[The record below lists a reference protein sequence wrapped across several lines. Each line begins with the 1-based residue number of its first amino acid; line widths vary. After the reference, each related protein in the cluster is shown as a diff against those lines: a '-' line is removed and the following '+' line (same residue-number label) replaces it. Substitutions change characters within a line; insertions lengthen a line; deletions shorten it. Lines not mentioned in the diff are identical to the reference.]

1 MLSIIPPLTCI
12 STPAGLRMLL
22 CRCLCICVE
31 TNAPHNRTAHLN
43 PRFRSLRIRLVLP
56 LLCVAVLAAV
66 GVAVFSYW
74 LGDRWATE
82 QTATR
87 YQGISKALAGAS
99 FPLNRQV
106 VGLLANLTRTEL
118 ITISSDGQW
127 IESSLDLGRDDTVT
141 KLAAPPVD
149 VSSPQRSIV
158 IGGRLY
164 RFGVFARSGIAAA
177 RDGADRVAVLF
188 DGDEIR
194 ASRWR
199 AAGLPLATGMSTI
212 LLLASVTL
220 YLAERLV
227 ARLARLQR
235 DVNRIAEGNF
245 DAEIQSIPED
255 EIGSLGRAVKEMSG
269 QLKQTWA
276 TLHRQESEKLLHQ
289 LAGGLAHQLRN
300 SITGARMAVELHST
314 NCPSRDDDSLSVAL
328 SQLEQTEDH
337 VRRLLLVAA
346 GKQDRDR
353 VGSVKQCLA
362 DLGPSLNTTA
372 KHLNVALSWQISED
386 IQSQRV
392 ADTPSLAAAV
402 SNLVINAMQA
412 AENVQVEVR
421 MQQPTQIRIDVVDDG
436 PGLPADI
443 ADKVFDPFVTSKPEG
458 LGLGLPLVKRSAERL
473 AGRVKWQREHDRTR
487 FILFASTC

>member
-1 MLSIIPPLTCI
+1 MT
-12 STPAGLRMLL
+12 
-22 CRCLCICVE
+22 
-31 TNAPHNRTAHLN
+31 

-82 QTATR
+82 QTTTR
-87 YQGISKALAGAS
+87 YQGISETLADAS

-118 ITISSDGQW
+118 ITIGPDGRW
-127 IESSLDLGRDDTVT
+127 IESSLDIGRDDAV
-141 KLAAPPVD
+141 KELAVASVD
-149 VSSPQRSIV
+149 ASLPQRSIE
-158 IGGRLY
+158 IGGRPY
-164 RFGVFARSGIAAA
+164 RFGIFARSGIAVGS
-177 RDGADRVAVLF
+177 DGAERVAVLF

-245 DAEIQSIPED
+245 DAEVPSAPED
-255 EIGSLGRAVKEMSG
+255 EIGSLGRAVNEMSG

-300 SITGARMAVELHST
+300 SITGAKMAVELHT
-314 NCPSRDDDSLSVAL
+314 KNCPRGDDESLSVAL

-346 GKQDRDR
+346 GKQDRDL
-353 VGSVKQCLA
+353 VGSVQQCLD
-362 DLGPSLNTTA
+362 DLKPSLNATA
-372 KHLNVALSWQISED
+372 RHLNVELSWQISED
-386 IQSQRV
+386 IQPHRI
-392 ADTPSLAAAV
+392 ADMPSLAAAV

-412 AENVQVEVR
+412 ADHVQVEVR
-421 MQQPTQIRIDVVDDG
+421 MLQPTQVQIDVVDDG
-436 PGLPADI
+436 PGLPAEI
-443 ADKVFDPFVTSKPEG
+443 ADEVFDPFVTSKPEG
-458 LGLGLPLVKRSAERL
+458 LGLGLPLVRRSAERL
-473 AGRVKWQREHDRTR
+473 GGRVEWRREHGRTR
-487 FILFASTC
+487 FVLFASTC